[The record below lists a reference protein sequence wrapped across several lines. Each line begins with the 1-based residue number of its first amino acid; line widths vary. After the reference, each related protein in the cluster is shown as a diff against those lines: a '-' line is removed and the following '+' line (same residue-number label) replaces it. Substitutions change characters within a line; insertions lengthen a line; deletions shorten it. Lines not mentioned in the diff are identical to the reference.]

1 MIRFYDMS
9 VEATREAI
17 QDDWDMLWRQVE
29 RKHRE
34 ICELQ
39 AVMRQHG
46 IPLPTGHR
54 DRVGEFYRE
63 DV

>member
-1 MIRFYDMS
+1 MIEFYDMQ
-9 VEATREAI
+9 VEAMREVT
-17 QDDWDMLWRQVE
+17 QDDWDLLWSRVE

-39 AVMRQHG
+39 AVLRERG
-46 IPLPTGHR
+46 IPLPTGHK
-54 DRVGEFYRE
+54 DRAGEFYRQ